1 MLNFIPQAVL
11 FDLDGTLVDTA
22 PDFVRV
28 LNKLRL
34 QHGKQALASELIR
47 PAVSAGA
54 RAMVQVGFPEYPL
67 ESAEFGQLRQAFLD
81 NYLQNICI
89 DSQLFDGLETLL
101 TQLEAQSIP
110 WGIVTNKPRL
120 YSEALLQA
128 LHLNTRCAVL
138 VCPDDVKNTKPDP
151 EPMYLA
157 CQKLNID
164 PTKTV
169 YVGDHVRDIQAGNN
183 ANMTTIAVGFGYI
196 VAGENI
202 NDWQA
207 DYCANTVN
215 DLNKLLEL
223 NEITS

>member
-1 MLNFIPQAVL
+1 MLTFTPQAVL

-28 LNKLRL
+28 LNNLRL
-34 QHGKQALASELIR
+34 QHGKQPLPSEQIR

-54 RAMVQVGFPEYPL
+54 RAMVQVGFPEYTL
-67 ESAEFGQLRQAFLD
+67 ESAEFTQLRQAFLD
-81 NYLQNICI
+81 NYLQSICI
-89 DSQLFDGLETLL
+89 DSQIFEGLETLL
-101 TQLEAQSIP
+101 TQLEAQRIP

-128 LHLNTRCAVL
+128 LHLTQRCAVL
-138 VCPDDVKNTKPDP
+138 VCPDDVTNTKPDP

-157 CQKLNID
+157 CQTLQVEPKQ
-164 PTKTV
+164 TV

-196 VAGENI
+196 VVGENI

-215 DLNKLLEL
+215 DLINYFNLMR
-223 NEITS
+223 

>member
-1 MLNFIPQAVL
+1 MLDFTPQAVL

-34 QHGKQALASELIR
+34 QHGKQALAPELIR

-54 RAMVQVGFPEYPL
+54 RAMVQVGFPEYTL

-81 NYLQNICI
+81 SYLQNICI
-89 DSQLFDGLETLL
+89 DSQLFEGLETLL
-101 TQLEAQSIP
+101 TQLEGQNIP

-157 CQKLNID
+157 CQKLNVD